1 MIDQIEGQ
9 QALVDQYIA
18 QRISGASGQQLV
30 RPIQEQLDK
39 QGRTVAQLTQDVS
52 RSETSQVR
60 RMQQLENNVDTVKTN
75 LETEF
80 RRMISE
86 QQAARA
92 GTNQQVDHLLHWKDQ
107 FNRGL
112 QAVWREISLLSN
124 LLKVTATI
132 KKSSKP
138 FIRGCT

>member
-1 MIDQIEGQ
+1 MSVLIIPQSSKFLLGSVTMIKAVTQ
-9 QALVDQYIA
+9 QT
-18 QRISGASGQQLV
+18 R
-30 RPIQEQLDK
+30 
-39 QGRTVAQLTQDVS
+39 S
-52 RSETSQVR
+52 RYNWS
-60 RMQQLENNVDTVKTN
+60 